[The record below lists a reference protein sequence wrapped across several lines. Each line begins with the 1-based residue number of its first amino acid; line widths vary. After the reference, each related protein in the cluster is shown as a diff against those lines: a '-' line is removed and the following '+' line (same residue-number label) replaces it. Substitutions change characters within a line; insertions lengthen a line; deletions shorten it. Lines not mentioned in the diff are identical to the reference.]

1 MRMKQKAKSI
11 VTALLLGV
19 LCAVTLS
26 AVITVPDWET
36 ARADLLIGM
45 QYETTGLDLDAVPGW
60 LTALVMLHQN
70 FPLDGWAWGPA
81 AAGLAVLL
89 CWVRGQREAKPKRTE
104 LVLSIVF
111 GIAEVLGLSI
121 CKLGS
126 WAFVFKNP
134 YQLCVGV
141 LCMAG
146 YAVLFYH
153 AVWGLYA
160 LLGRSR
166 TGVEDFPQTR
176 FAAWFT
182 KAPGRASSLLIG
194 AAWLPWVA
202 VFWPG
207 SVDWDSWGQISQVLG
222 VQEMTAHHTVLS
234 TWLHGW
240 LFRLGRALG
249 SDNLGV
255 FLYIALQFLVCA
267 WVFGQ
272 VTAFAARLGCSR
284 GVQYAVTAF
293 FALDPIWGAF
303 IQTQVKDTLY
313 TGLFVLKTAD
323 LLLSDNLG
331 VFLYIALQFLVCA
344 WVFGQVT
351 AFAAR
356 LGCSRGVQYAVTAF
370 FALDPIWG
378 AFIQTQVKD
387 TLYTGLFVLKTADLL
402 LFPQEW
408 QGSRPRL
415 TAYAVLGVLC
425 CLLRKNGIYAVVP
438 MLLASAFTVSEKRL
452 RRPVLAVLLAVC
464 IGSFGFDT
472 FTEKVLDI
480 PAGSV
485 GEALSVPMQQTAR
498 YIRDYGNE
506 VTDDERTA
514 IEKVLDYDAIAQSY
528 MPELSDGVKQYYKN
542 PGKGDLARYMLVW
555 AKMLLKHPVCYFEA
569 THANSHGY
577 YTITKCRAINDYYT
591 FNNDICMEMSEMN
604 VHYLDKSG
612 YLRYAFVQALS
623 AFEKLPLVG
632 LTTSIGFMA
641 WLTAVLG
648 LWLARCKAKPVL
660 PIFIGLGI
668 FWLTCIASPVND
680 CMRYFLP
687 VAGCLPL
694 VFCLAA
700 VFSREKSEI
709 TV

>member
-1 MRMKQKAKSI
+1 MRMKQKTKSI

-60 LTALVMLHQN
+60 LAALVMLHQN

-134 YQLCVGV
+134 YQLCVGAF
-141 LCMAG
+141 CMAG

-166 TGVEDFPQTR
+166 TGGEDFPQTR
-176 FAAWFT
+176 FAAWFA

-194 AAWLPWVA
+194 AAWLPWVT

-255 FLYIALQFLVCA
+255 FLYIVLQFLVCA

-313 TGLFVLKTAD
+313 TGLFVL
-323 LLLSDNLG
+323 
-331 VFLYIALQFLVCA
+331 
-344 WVFGQVT
+344 
-351 AFAAR
+351 
-356 LGCSRGVQYAVTAF
+356 
-370 FALDPIWG
+370 
-378 AFIQTQVKD
+378 
-387 TLYTGLFVLKTADLL
+387 FVLKTADLL

-408 QGSRPRL
+408 QGNRPRL

-660 PIFIGLGI
+660 PVFIGLAI

>member
-1 MRMKQKAKSI
+1 MRMKQKTKSI

-60 LTALVMLHQN
+60 LAALVMLHQN

-126 WAFVFKNP
+126 WAFVLKNP
-134 YQLCVGV
+134 YQLCVGTF
-141 LCMAG
+141 CMAG

-166 TGVEDFPQTR
+166 TGGEDFPQTR

-255 FLYIALQFLVCA
+255 FLYIVLQFLVCA

-293 FALDPIWGAF
+293 FALDPVWGAF

-313 TGLFVLKTAD
+313 TGLFV
-323 LLLSDNLG
+323 
-331 VFLYIALQFLVCA
+331 
-344 WVFGQVT
+344 
-351 AFAAR
+351 
-356 LGCSRGVQYAVTAF
+356 
-370 FALDPIWG
+370 
-378 AFIQTQVKD
+378 
-387 TLYTGLFVLKTADLL
+387 LFVLKTADLL

-514 IEKVLDYDAIAQSY
+514 IEKVLNYDAIAQSY

-612 YLRYAFVQALS
+612 YLRYAFVQVLS

-660 PIFIGLGI
+660 PVFIGLGI

-709 TV
+709 TI